1 MPYCSSDMWLGESGD
16 FHGRQIAKA
25 AIETLLPEIEYYG
38 VDEVVLVGGAGIM
51 TQAGEL
57 KAMLPSRVNVSA
69 VCDGCMLFSDLDG
82 PTDPKDPTRSTDT
95 ETYLETGCDG
105 TDPLLCPPET
115 TLPTAVEFWNATDSL
130 AKSVGSNVDCTGW
143 LCLVDGNPIKAA
155 KRTPLPLLAAQPLYD
170 RAQFVAR

>member
-1 MPYCSSDMWLGESGD
+1 MWLGESGN

-51 TQAGEL
+51 
-57 KAMLPSRVNVSA
+57 MLPSRVNVSA

-82 PTDPKDPTRSTDT
+82 PTDPKDPMRSTDVA
-95 ETYLETGCDG
+95 TYLETGCDG
-105 TDPLLCPPET
+105 ADPLLCPPET
-115 TLPTAVEFWNATDSL
+115 TLPAAVEFWNATDSL
-130 AKSVGSNVDCTGW
+130 AESVGSNVDCTGW